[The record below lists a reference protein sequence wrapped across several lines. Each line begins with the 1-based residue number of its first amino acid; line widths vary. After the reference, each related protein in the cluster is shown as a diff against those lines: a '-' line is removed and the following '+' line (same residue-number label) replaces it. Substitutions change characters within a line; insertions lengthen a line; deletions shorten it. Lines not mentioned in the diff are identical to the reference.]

1 MKFSILHQNL
11 NMEDL
16 EKEYKSKAWSFPNAK
31 FITMNIMKN
40 MMANFQ
46 ETINSKATTKNTIQA
61 LTCNLKKLTGGQS
74 YFHV

>member
-11 NMEDL
+11 NMEGL

-31 FITMNIMKN
+31 FVTMNTMKN

-46 ETINSKATTKNTIQA
+46 ETIQ
-61 LTCNLKKLTGGQS
+61 
-74 YFHV
+74 